1 MTSIRKLASALC
13 LAIFCSFS
21 SAQQIDSTGNL
32 INNNGWSG
40 ATYGAD
46 PNNCCTSVSGSGAL
60 YDTSTNTIMFSY
72 GVDTLVQTIGLQQ
85 ALGGTGVQVHGYN
98 YSFDYRLMPN
108 SGLHTD
114 NLTAS
119 IWLTTSSGFNTEATH
134 LFLSGQ
140 VASGVNDK
148 WNSVSGTRNFESP
161 YTDPQSV
168 TMRLEGRDGGFWAG
182 YYGPEVK
189 NISLSVNYAF
199 DPCSS
204 DPLYS
209 SSCPGYLEA
218 YMANLFALLGWSST
232 PEPEVAVIDYSLPVT
247 TISAMPEDSTT
258 AEPVVDAGGVE
269 VSTTGEL
276 SVPDGIPEVV
286 KEDKEKKS
294 IDPNLLSNILR
305 EATDDSKALSIV
317 NQSIQDSMS
326 EDANPDFSMTNETLQ
341 AIQQQT
347 ERSQQQAMQAQE
359 SLLQEQ
365 ANQMS
370 DVMQMESSEATQGQL
385 VVEEVQQSVDIISID
400 TPIQIQQTIEAN
412 MYIPEMPV
420 EEEAQTNTS
429 EVDALA
435 VIQNSLPSVTED
447 IKQEKEVSVN
457 QKAEP
462 NEAAS
467 GTDIADIA
475 VSPTGFNDY
484 LTKSLVDSQFYQ
496 DKEIYAGQVV
506 VDNRRAQRLL
516 SGASDRLHREM
527 VDQQYRQ

>member
-13 LAIFCSFS
+13 LATFCSFS
-21 SAQQIDSTGNL
+21 NAQQIDNSGNL
-32 INNNGWSG
+32 INNKGWSG

-46 PNNCCTSVSGSGAL
+46 PGGCCSSVSGSGAL
-60 YDTSTNTIMFSY
+60 YDTNTNTIMFSY
-72 GVDTLVQTIGLQQ
+72 GIDTLVQTIGLQQ

-140 VASGVNDK
+140 VASGVNDQ

-232 PEPEVAVIDYSLPVT
+232 PEPETEMASIDYSLPTATLSATPEET
-247 TISAMPEDSTT
+247 TTGE
-258 AEPVVDAGGVE
+258 VKVDAGGIE

-276 SVPDGIPEVV
+276 SVPDGIPEEV
-286 KEDKEKKS
+286 KEKKPVDMNLIMS
-294 IDPNLLSNILR
+294 IVR
-305 EATDDSKALSIV
+305 EATDETATMSIV
-317 NQSIQDSMS
+317 NQSIQDSMA
-326 EDANPDFSMTNETLQ
+326 EDANPDFSMTNETL
-341 AIQQQT
+341 ASIARQT
-347 ERSQQQAMQAQE
+347 ETSIE
-359 SLLQEQ
+359 
-365 ANQMS
+365 
-370 DVMQMESSEATQGQL
+370 
-385 VVEEVQQSVDIISID
+385 QSVLENQELNQSLSGNPNTFMFNEQNVSNEETNLTQDITQSQS
-400 TPIQIQQTIEAN
+400 TNQPPIQVTNEDKKETTQTVKKNIQ
-412 MYIPEMPV
+412 
-420 EEEAQTNTS
+420 
-429 EVDALA
+429 D
-435 VIQNSLPSVTED
+435 
-447 IKQEKEVSVN
+447 
-457 QKAEP
+457 
-462 NEAAS
+462 NEAA
-467 GTDIADIA
+467 GE
-475 VSPTGFNDY
+475 VSIDSLAQTPIDFNAY
-484 LTKSLVDSQFYQ
+484 LNQQLKDMAFYAP
-496 DKEIYAGQVV
+496 KEIYKGQKN
-506 VDNRRAQRLL
+506 VDNARLL
-516 SGASDRLHREM
+516 RGLTGGSDRLHQQM
-527 VDQQYRQ
+527 IDQQYR

>member
-13 LAIFCSFS
+13 LATFCSFS
-21 SAQQIDSTGNL
+21 NAQQIDTTGNL
-32 INNNGWSG
+32 INNGNWSG
-40 ATYGAD
+40 ATYGVD
-46 PNNCCTSVSGSGAL
+46 PNDCCSSVSGSGAL
-60 YDTSTNTIMFSY
+60 YDTNTNTIMFSY
-72 GVDTLVQTIGLQQ
+72 GLDTLMQTIGLQQ

-140 VASGVNDK
+140 VASGVNDQ
-148 WNSVSGTRNFESP
+148 WNSISGTRNFESP

-326 EDANPDFSMTNETLQ
+326 EDANPDFSMTNEALQ

-365 ANQMS
+365 
-370 DVMQMESSEATQGQL
+370 SETSVAS
-385 VVEEVQQSVDIISID
+385 VQSIIIEQS
-400 TPIQIQQTIEAN
+400 QIQELEMQN
-412 MYIPEMPV
+412 MQFDNTQSTQAT
-420 EEEAQTNTS
+420 EERREDTSS

-516 SGASDRLHREM
+516 SGASDRLHQEM